1 MSPQRYVGPVE
12 RWAVLFALTIVL
24 AVGALAFVAV
34 RSPGPS
40 NSERQTSSWRPNVSP
55 GRAAALLDEVPTGE
69 LERGVAY
76 DRAADFGPAWADV
89 DHNGCDTRNDMLRRD
104 LTHIAIREG
113 THDCVVIA
121 GRYDEPYTGAIM
133 TFSKARASEIQ
144 IDHLVPL
151 HAAWMLGAFRWSPE
165 LRLAYAND
173 PIVLISS
180 SGPANQEK
188 GDRLADAWK
197 PTNRSAWCTYA
208 ANTVVI
214 HHKYVLPVT
223 PSERSALKRML
234 ATCA

>member
-1 MSPQRYVGPVE
+1 MPPQRYVGPIE
-12 RWAVLFALTIVL
+12 RWAVVFALSIVL
-24 AVGALAFVAV
+24 IVGVLVVVAAH
-34 RSPGPS
+34 SPGRGGA
-40 NSERQTSSWRPNVSP
+40 EGQTSSWRPNVSP
-55 GRAAALLDEVPTGE
+55 VRAVALLDELPTGK

-104 LTHIAIREG
+104 LTHIAIRKG

-121 GRYDEPYTGAIM
+121 GRYDEPYTGADM

-165 LRLAYAND
+165 LRLVYAND
-173 PIVLISS
+173 PMVLISS

-197 PTNRSAWCTYA
+197 PSNRGAWCTYA
-208 ANTVVI
+208 VNTVAI

-223 PSERSALKRML
+223 SSERSALKRML